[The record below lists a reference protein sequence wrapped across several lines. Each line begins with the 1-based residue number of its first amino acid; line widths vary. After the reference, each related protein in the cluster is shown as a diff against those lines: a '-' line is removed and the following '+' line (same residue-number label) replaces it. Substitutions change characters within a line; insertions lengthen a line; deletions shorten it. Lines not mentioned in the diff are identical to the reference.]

1 MEEVSLPSERLDH
14 VRDVFIFCCYTGLAF
29 ADVSKLNK
37 AHFEDGEDG
46 ITWIK
51 LNRTKS
57 KTRSVIPLLPRAR
70 EILEKYSNHAK
81 GNFEKKLLPVISNQ
95 NLNKYLKEIAVLCG
109 IQKRVSMHL
118 ARHTFATS
126 VTLGKGI
133 DIMTVSKMLGHKN
146 LRTTQIYS
154 KVTELKI
161 AEDMK
166 KLM

>member
-1 MEEVSLPSERLDH
+1 
-14 VRDVFIFCCYTGLAF
+14 
-29 ADVSKLNK
+29 
-37 AHFEDGEDG
+37 
-46 ITWIK
+46 
-51 LNRTKS
+51 
-57 KTRSVIPLLPRAR
+57 
-70 EILEKYSNHAK
+70 
-81 GNFEKKLLPVISNQ
+81 
-95 NLNKYLKEIAVLCG
+95 
-109 IQKRVSMHL
+109 MHL

>member
-1 MEEVSLPSERLDH
+1 M
-14 VRDVFIFCCYTGLAF
+14 
-29 ADVSKLNK
+29 NK
-37 AHFEDGEDG
+37 NRGEDVLG
-46 ITWIK
+46 FIPAM
-51 LNRTKS
+51 N
-57 KTRSVIPLLPRAR
+57 VIDFATLSLL
-70 EILEKYSNHAK
+70 
-81 GNFEKKLLPVISNQ
+81 
-95 NLNKYLKEIAVLCG
+95 
-109 IQKRVSMHL
+109 HL
-118 ARHTFATS
+118 ARHTFAIS